1 MASTGSS
8 FSAAIPDADSAR
20 TDIVVGLTSHN
31 DAETIVAVTTAVRAS
46 LAGRFAGVASRIV
59 LADAGS
65 TDDTAARARAALEGT
80 GGLIE
85 VATPRAA
92 AELLDMPYH
101 GVQGRARALRAILTT
116 ARDLGARACV
126 AIDAGA
132 PTMAPQL
139 VESLTGSILHDDF
152 DFVLPFYRRHPY
164 EGALTKGVVYP
175 VFRSL
180 YGVRIRQ
187 PAGGEFAC
195 SSRLLPRL
203 LDEDFW
209 DQEGVRVGIDL
220 WLTAAAVS
228 DDFKIAEAALGVRAH
243 RVREGDA
250 LDLGTTMSQVVGA
263 LFADLESRADTW
275 QRVRGSKPVQR
286 FGELAPA
293 SAAQGSVVDPERLME
308 SYRLGYRELRDIWT
322 WVLPPKT
329 IVELGRLINAPAARF
344 QIDDELW
351 ARIIYDFALGFRMR
365 VLARDHL
372 LRSLVPLYLG
382 WFASYILQ
390 VRDLPPDAVDERVGR
405 LGAAF
410 EAEKPYLIAR
420 WRWPERLRT

>member
-8 FSAAIPDADSAR
+8 FSAASPDADSAR
-20 TDIVVGLTSHN
+20 ADIVVGLTSHN

-46 LAGRFAGVASRIV
+46 LVGRFGGIPSRIL

-65 TDDTAARARAALEGT
+65 TDETAARARAVLEGA
-80 GGLIE
+80 GGVIE
-85 VATPRAA
+85 VATPRGT
-92 AELLDMPYH
+92 AELLEMPYH
-101 GVQGRARALRAILTT
+101 GVQGRARALRAILTA
-116 ARDLGARACV
+116 ARELEARVCV

-132 PTMAPQL
+132 PTLAPQL
-139 VESLTGSILHDDF
+139 VESLAGPVLQDGVDF
-152 DFVLPFYRRHPY
+152 ALPYYRRHPY
-164 EGALTKGVVYP
+164 EGALTKGIVYP

-187 PAGGEFAC
+187 PTGGEFAC
-195 SSRLLPRL
+195 SPRLLARM

-243 RVREGDA
+243 RVRDGEA
-250 LDLGTTMSQVVGA
+250 LDLGTTISQVVGA
-263 LFADLESRADTW
+263 LFADLENRAAKW
-275 QRVRGSKPVQR
+275 QRVRGSKPVER

-293 SAAQGSVVDPERLME
+293 VAAQGSVVDPERLME

-351 ARIIYDFALGFRMR
+351 ARIIYDFALGFRLR

-390 VRDLPPDAVDERVGR
+390 VRDLPPDAVDERVGQ